1 MGRNLDKDSDR
12 AVTVLGKETFFSGVL
27 HFTDELRILGAF
39 EGTIEA
45 EGNLYI
51 EKNSVCNVNHISAS
65 SVVISGKVTGDV
77 VSHDRLEL
85 HSGSELHG
93 NVTASKLRI
102 ADDVLFEG
110 QVSMIQNKREIDIF
124 SAKGSEIKDSL
135 R

>member
-1 MGRNLDKDSDR
+1 MGRSSDKDSVR
-12 AVTVLGKETFFSGVL
+12 AVTVLGRETFFSGVL
-27 HFTDELRILGAF
+27 HFTDELRIQGFF

-65 SVVISGKVTGDV
+65 SVVIGGKVKGDV
-77 VSHDRLEL
+77 ISHDRLEL
-85 HSGSELHG
+85 RSGSELHG
-93 NVTASKLRI
+93 NITAGKLRI

-110 QVSMIQNKREIDIF
+110 QVSMIHNKPDVDIF
-124 SAKGSEIKDSL
+124 SAKGSEIKNSL